1 MAVFFYF
8 ISIIIGSVVGYMDY
22 PWYLIF
28 VGGLINTFVYL
39 GIYPDTVT
47 KVRKERGEFGY
58 LIYFV
63 WLIVPSSLLPAVAYF
78 IFKLPSLL

>member
-1 MAVFFYF
+1 MAVLFIF
-8 ISIIIGSVVGYMDY
+8 ISIIIGSVVGYMNY

-28 VGGLINTFVYL
+28 VGGLLNTITTIS
-39 GIYPDTVT
+39 IYPYDAT
-47 KVRKERGEFGY
+47 KIRTERGEFAY
-58 LIYFV
+58 LLYFI